1 MNFRSLT
8 QIFSRA
14 RPAPLR
20 DEEYPSVG
28 KKKILIVD
36 DNLDIRKL
44 LALFL
49 ERSGYDTVEAATGL
63 EAVSQARVIRPNLIL
78 MDLTMPVVS
87 GDEAMRWLKADPL
100 TRHIPVIVISGF
112 FDGPKLDRALAVGAA
127 DILSK
132 PFHFESLHAM
142 LQRHLSVHYQPRQ
155 PDPLGPAPL
164 RAHQNASL
172 HSKFS
177 AIANGSFGQPRV
189 QRLVCS
195 QLLEQPFAFLIKS
208 KRK

>member
-8 QIFSRA
+8 QIFSRT

-20 DEEYPSVG
+20 YEEYPSIG

-49 ERSGYDTVEAATGL
+49 ERSGYDTIEAATGL
-63 EAVSQARVIRPNLIL
+63 EAVSQARVICPNLIL

-112 FDGPKLDRALAVGAA
+112 FDGPQLDRALAVGAV
-127 DILSK
+127 DILYK
-132 PFHFESLHAM
+132 PFHFESLHAT
-142 LQRHLSVHYQPRQ
+142 LQRHLSVNHQPKQRDTLE
-155 PDPLGPAPL
+155 PDAPS
-164 RAHQNASL
+164 AAS
-172 HSKFS
+172 
-177 AIANGSFGQPRV
+177 P
-189 QRLVCS
+189 
-195 QLLEQPFAFLIKS
+195 S
-208 KRK
+208 KRALAF

>member
-8 QIFSRA
+8 QIFSRT

-20 DEEYPSVG
+20 YEEYPSVG

-49 ERSGYDTVEAATGL
+49 ERSGYDTIEAATGL

-112 FDGPKLDRALAVGAA
+112 FDGPQLDRALAVGAA
-127 DILSK
+127 DILNK

-142 LQRHLSVHYQPRQ
+142 LQRHLSVHYQPSQ
-155 PDPLGPAPL
+155 PDPLGPGAP
-164 RAHQNASL
+164 AHA
-172 HSKFS
+172 
-177 AIANGSFGQPRV
+177 
-189 QRLVCS
+189 
-195 QLLEQPFAFLIKS
+195 S
-208 KRK
+208 KRELAF